1 MKRLFLLFFLLM
13 ATTKI
18 SFAQES
24 GLGVG
29 VILGEPTGL
38 CGKYWLDNSN
48 AVDFG
53 IAAGLFGENSGFSVH
68 ADYLY
73 HNMDMIQWDYKLPV
87 YYGFGVRMRFPTNN
101 QLNLGVRGVVGIMMF
116 INQYPMDVFFEI
128 APSFRLLP
136 TTGLNLDLAIGT
148 RYYFDK

>member
-1 MKRLFLLFFLLM
+1 MKQILIILLLLL
-13 ATTKI
+13 AVTKI

-29 VILGEPTGL
+29 IILGEPTGL
-38 CGKYWLDNSN
+38 SGKYWLDEST
-48 AVDFG
+48 AADFG
-53 IAAGLFGENSGFSVH
+53 IATGLFGENAGFSLH

-73 HNMDMIQWDYKLPV
+73 HNKNLVQLEYKLPV
-87 YYGFGVRMRFPTNN
+87 YYGFGVRMRFPTKS
-101 QLNLGVRGVVGIMMF
+101 QLNLGVRGVVGIMLF
-116 INQYPMDVFFEI
+116 IKQYPMDVFFEI

-148 RYYFDK
+148 RYYFNK